1 MLSVQSVLADER
13 LVRFEVDSSGVPGA
27 AAVSGPLLWT
37 GQFFP
42 TAGSGSAAAMQA
54 DSCVAQLEKTLQAHS
69 SALSNIVRLHVTVA
83 TNEDFEPV
91 VQRLIRAFPAG
102 QCPVITAVVSGLP
115 GDAVVA
121 LDAVAL
127 CTNTAA
133 SSVAIHEGV
142 AVLPEGTRIFI
153 AGQAEPAEELAE
165 ATTKT
170 LMSLQRTLEWLGRS
184 NTDIV
189 QLKAFV
195 QPMSAES
202 AVVVRKAVQEFFRG
216 PAAPPLVLVEWRS
229 GATVPIE
236 IELVAWGGPMAA
248 GAAAAEYLTPPF
260 MKSSPV
266 YARVVRT
273 ASPTLIFT
281 GGCGAVPGAEELAA
295 GAAAAAA
302 AEVTAAFAQL
312 QRLMDA
318 SGSDLRHLVKATYY
332 VAGEPV
338 SLGLNQLR
346 PRYYDPERPPAAS
359 KALVPGVG
367 FAGRTLTMDMIAVPV
382 PKLR

>member
-1 MLSVQSVLADER
+1 
-13 LVRFEVDSSGVPGA
+13 
-27 AAVSGPLLWT
+27 
-37 GQFFP
+37 
-42 TAGSGSAAAMQA
+42 
-54 DSCVAQLEKTLQAHS
+54 
-69 SALSNIVRLHVTVA
+69 
-83 TNEDFEPV
+83 
-91 VQRLIRAFPAG
+91 
-102 QCPVITAVVSGLP
+102 
-115 GDAVVA
+115 
-121 LDAVAL
+121 
-127 CTNTAA
+127 
-133 SSVAIHEGV
+133 
-142 AVLPEGTRIFI
+142 
-153 AGQAEPAEELAE
+153 
-165 ATTKT
+165 
-170 LMSLQRTLEWLGRS
+170 
-184 NTDIV
+184 
-189 QLKAFV
+189 
-195 QPMSAES
+195 
-202 AVVVRKAVQEFFRG
+202 
-216 PAAPPLVLVEWRS
+216 VLVEWRS

-338 SLGLNQLR
+338 SLGLNQWR